1 MWMSANLTSNS
12 LSGLRVATIP
22 PLSLRARA
30 ELERR
35 RRQQA
40 TQAKPRWTPRDNQKP
55 PDGDWRAWLIL
66 AGRGYGKTRTINEW
80 ANEQAE
86 AMPNSRGAI
95 IAATAADVRDV
106 VVEGESGLHTLYP
119 ENILYEPSKR
129 RLTWKDSG
137 ATATLFSAD
146 EPDRLRGPQFHWAIC
161 DELAAWRYPATFDML
176 MLGLRLGAN
185 PRVAIATTPRPTPL
199 IRKLVSDPH
208 THVTRGTT
216 YENRE
221 NLADA
226 FFEQIIKQY
235 EGTRLGRQEI
245 EAEILEDMPGAL
257 WTREQLDNLRVTK
270 TPELK
275 RIVVAVDPEA
285 TSADGSAE
293 TGIIVAALGNDDHA
307 YILDDMS
314 IRATPHGW
322 ATQAIAGFHK
332 YKSNLIVYEAN
343 QGGEMVENTLKTIDP
358 NVPLKAVWAS
368 QSKVARAEPISAKY
382 EKGLAHH
389 VGTFGAL
396 EDQYCNWLPGSK
408 SPDRLDAAVW
418 ALTELM
424 LGETPE
430 VFIGHARGTVQSNRT
445 DIGQIRRWRQTN
457 Q

>member
-1 MWMSANLTSNS
+1 MLATSNS
-12 LSGLRVATIP
+12 LPKPNESHAKLLRLNREI
-22 PLSLRARA
+22 
-30 ELERR
+30 ERR
-35 RRQQA
+35 KIPLQQQTNRRA
-40 TQAKPRWTPRDNQKP
+40 WTPRDNQRP

-106 VVEGESGLHTLYP
+106 VVEGESGLKTLYP
-119 ENILYEPSKR
+119 SLAYEPSKR
-129 RLTWKDSG
+129 RLTWG
-137 ATATLFSAD
+137 NGTTATLFSAD

-161 DELAAWRYPATFDML
+161 DELAAWRYPSTYDML
-176 MLGLRLGAN
+176 MLGLRLGEN
-185 PRVAIATTPRPTPL
+185 PRVAIATTPRPTPM
-199 IRKLVSDPH
+199 IRKLVADPH
-208 THVTRGTT
+208 TSITRGTT

-221 NLADA
+221 NLAEA

-257 WTREQLDNLRVTK
+257 WTRDQLDRLRVSK
-270 TPELK
+270 PPAFK
-275 RIVVAVDPEA
+275 RIVVGVDPEA
-285 TSADGSAE
+285 TSNEGSAE
-293 TGIIVAALGNDDHA
+293 TGIIVAAIGSDDHG
-307 YILDDMS
+307 YLLDDMS

-322 ATQAIAGFHK
+322 ASQAIAAYYK
-332 YKSNLIVYEAN
+332 YHANLIVYEAN
-343 QGGEMVENTLKTIDP
+343 QGGEMVENTLKTVDP

-382 EKGLAHH
+382 EQNLVHH
-389 VGTFGAL
+389 VGTFAQL
-396 EDQYCNWLPGSK
+396 EDQFCNWLPGSK

-424 LGETPE
+424 LMNYWYTGE
-430 VFIGHARGTVQSNRT
+430 A
-445 DIGQIRRWRQTN
+445 
-457 Q
+457 